1 VYAAGTEDGQRLIFD
16 VAGVYRRNMIIRDRQ
31 TGTLWQHATGE
42 ALMGP
47 LKGVRLQVL
56 GGELTRWSRWQE
68 MNPQTVLGVEPVPE
82 NGRYPGIIP
91 RDRLE
96 HVLEYFTTNYA
107 APGLVSDKRLS
118 THEEIAGL
126 SLEGV
131 DRAYPLSVLRERGVI
146 NDRIGERA
154 IAIIYDATADHV
166 LALDRLVDGK
176 AIDLDPTDGG
186 LSSPGRMRWT
196 GSGRPLSADTPPLQ
210 QVWIERQWWLGWVE
224 FHPTS
229 DVYQPTI

>member
-1 VYAAGTEDGQRLIFD
+1 MYAANTDDGQRLIFD

-47 LKGVRLQVL
+47 LKGVRLQML

-68 MNPQTVLGVEPVPE
+68 MYPQNVLGVEPIPE

-91 RDRLE
+91 RDILE

-107 APGLVSDKRLS
+107 APGLVSDKRLP

-126 SLEGV
+126 SLDGI
-131 DRAYPLSVLRERGVI
+131 DKAYPLSVLKEQSVI
-146 NDRIGERA
+146 NDRIGKRD
-154 IAIIYDATADHV
+154 IAVIYDTDADLV
-166 LALDRLVDGK
+166 LALDPLAGK
-176 AIDLDPTDGG
+176 KVIDLIPADNG
-186 LSSPGRMRWT
+186 LSSSEGMRWT
-196 GSGRPLSADTPPLQ
+196 WAGHPLTDDTPPLQ

-224 FHPTS
+224 FHPAS
-229 DVYQPTI
+229 QVYQAAI

>member
-1 VYAAGTEDGQRLIFD
+1 MYAAKTEDGQRLIFD

-118 THEEIAGL
+118 MHEEIAGL
-126 SLEGV
+126 SLDGI
-131 DRAYPLSVLRERGVI
+131 DKAYPLSVLKEQSVI

-154 IAIIYDATADHV
+154 HRHH
-166 LALDRLVDGK
+166 LR
-176 AIDLDPTDGG
+176 
-186 LSSPGRMRWT
+186 
-196 GSGRPLSADTPPLQ
+196 
-210 QVWIERQWWLGWVE
+210 
-224 FHPTS
+224 H
-229 DVYQPTI
+229 